1 MESGGVKAGKLI
13 LLYQLFVALITK
25 GVPVQ
30 PPTMLPTTKPA
41 VFICSL
47 VEEHDVGIV
56 STFGEKLV
64 AFSAIAKI
72 IETMHVRRIV
82 EEEYARIK

>member
-47 VEEHDVGIV
+47 VEEHDVGVGIV
-56 STFGEKLV
+56 STFGEKLE

-82 EEEYARIK
+82 EEE